1 MMNKY
6 LVIYKVTYI
15 DFVNGNSEEILND
28 IIESEKLNEDLFN
41 KIYNRYYDEIVCI
54 LNVIKLDD

>member
-1 MMNKY
+1 MNKY

-15 DFVNGNSEEILND
+15 DFVNGNSEEILNE

-41 KIYNRYYDEIVCI
+41 KIYNRYFNKIVCI